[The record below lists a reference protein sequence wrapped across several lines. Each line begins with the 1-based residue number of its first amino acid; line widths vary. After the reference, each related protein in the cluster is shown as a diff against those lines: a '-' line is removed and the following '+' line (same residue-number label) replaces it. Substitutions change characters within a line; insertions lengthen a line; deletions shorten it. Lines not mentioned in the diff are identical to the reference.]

1 MKMHVVGVGLA
12 VLALTVPAS
21 AKDEAA
27 NKAVKRVTK
36 SMSKL
41 KSYRVRATVQGGMA
55 QGADHKITASRVNE
69 SYRCEVN
76 GNLAHIVGNKEAFR
90 LRAGKE
96 GQGTIKDSGVWKAI
110 LVTPEGK
117 VIERLFQRP
126 EHHFAKMNQFK
137 KLAKWLPADPAD
149 TPASVPELN
158 FDFGDSDDEEV
169 AKQPKKDTKKTRV
182 RKGKTSKSKVG
193 EDGPVS
199 HRFRIVGPTNEAINQ
214 FTTIVNSGCLG
225 GG

>member
-27 NKAVKRVTK
+27 SKAVKRATK

-41 KSYRVRATVQGGMA
+41 KSYRVRASVQGGMA
-55 QGADHKITASRVNE
+55 QGKEHKITQSRVNE
-69 SYRCEVN
+69 NYDCEVN
-76 GNLAHIVGNKEAFR
+76 GALAHIRGSKEAFR

-96 GQGTIKDSGVWKAI
+96 GSGTIKEAGVWKAI
-110 LVTPEGK
+110 LGTPEGK

-126 EHHFAKMNQFK
+126 EHHFAKMNRFK

-149 TPASVPELN
+149 SKASVPQVDI
-158 FDFGDSDDEEV
+158 DFGDSDDEASE
-169 AKQPKKDTKKTRV
+169 QPKTDAKATRV
-182 RKGKTSKSKVG
+182 RKGKKSKSKAG
-193 EDGPVS
+193 DDGPVS
-199 HRFRIVGPTNEAINQ
+199 HRFRIVGPTTEAINQ

>member
-21 AKDEAA
+21 AKEEAA
-27 NKAVKRVTK
+27 SKAVKRATK

-55 QGADHKITASRVNE
+55 QGAEHKITASRVNE
-69 SYRCEVN
+69 SYDCEVN
-76 GNLAHIVGNKEAFR
+76 GTLAHIRGGKEAFR

-96 GQGTIKDSGVWKAI
+96 GSGAIKDAGVWKAI

-117 VIERLFQRP
+117 IIERLFQRP
-126 EHHFAKMNQFK
+126 EHHFAKMSQFK

-149 TPASVPELN
+149 AKASAPQVDI
-158 FDFGDSDDEEV
+158 DFGDSDEDE
-169 AKQPKKDTKKTRV
+169 AAPAPKEETKKTRV
-182 RKGKTSKSKVG
+182 RKGKKSKSKAG
-193 EDGPVS
+193 QDGPVS
-199 HRFRIVGPTNEAINQ
+199 HRFRIVGPAAEAINQ